1 MVMPVRVGYIINR
14 LNAPSEYPMKLR
26 TKQDIARTLR
36 QHRIQPTSQRVE
48 IAHVLFQGGDGGADH
63 HMSADE
69 VLEQVNADYHRV
81 SKATVYNT
89 LRLFEETGLI
99 RAVVV
104 SSSKVFFDPNTDP
117 HHHLYDEA
125 SGELR
130 DIPAEEIDADQLMPQ
145 LPEGVATEDLDIVV
159 RVRNQR

>member
-1 MVMPVRVGYIINR
+1 MTFENKNEI
-14 LNAPSEYPMKLR
+14 AQALR
-26 TKQDIARTLR
+26 R
-36 QHRIQPTSQRVE
+36 HRIQPTSQRVE
-48 IAHVLFQGGDGGADH
+48 IAHVLFDAGCERDH
-63 HMSADE
+63 HLSADE
-69 VLEQVNADYHRV
+69 VLERVNADYHRV

-125 SGELR
+125 SGTLR
-130 DIPAEEIDADQLMPQ
+130 DIPAEEIDVEKLMPQ
-145 LPEGVATEDLDIVV
+145 MPEGVAGEDLDIVV
-159 RVRNQR
+159 RVRNQG

>member
-1 MVMPVRVGYIINR
+1 MNFADK
-14 LNAPSEYPMKLR
+14 N
-26 TKQDIARTLR
+26 DIAQALR
-36 QHRIQPTSQRVE
+36 QHGIQPTSQRVE
-48 IAHVLFQGGDGGADH
+48 IAHVLFHAEMASGADH
-63 HMSADE
+63 HQSADE
-69 VLEQVNADYHRV
+69 VLERVNADYHRV

-125 SGELR
+125 SGTLR
-130 DIPAEEIDADQLMPQ
+130 DIPAEEIDVEKLMPQ
-145 LPEGVATEDLDIVV
+145 MPEGVAGEDLDIVV
-159 RVRNQR
+159 RVRNQG

>member
-1 MVMPVRVGYIINR
+1 MEAR
-14 LNAPSEYPMKLR
+14 SKH
-26 TKQDIARTLR
+26 DIARTLR
-36 QHRIQPTSQRVE
+36 EHRIQPTSQRVE
-48 IAHVLFQGGDGGADH
+48 IAHVLFQGAGHAGTDH
-63 HMSADE
+63 HLSADE
-69 VLEQVNADYHRV
+69 VLERVNADYHRV

-104 SSSKVFFDPNTDP
+104 SSNKVFFDANTEP

-130 DIPAEEIDADQLMPQ
+130 DIPAEEIDVGQLLPQ
-145 LPEGVATEDLDIVV
+145 LSENVSGGDLDIVV
-159 RVRNQR
+159 RVRSQD